1 MAQVIDPLMTAIT
14 DGNIEVVKSLLNPE
28 NINKEGIT
36 KSGRLTPDTPL
47 FHSIIEYLNNP
58 KDERSSIIELLI
70 GNGAKLSISENKQIY
85 RLYKMNFYVNTK
97 LQPNLLYYF
106 ETLNNEQDLVDIDA
120 FLQHNADTLS
130 HGSVTDNIMAAGG
143 GGDEG
148 GGTSGSDARER
159 KIPKPNIKGGKRLKK
174 KKERSKRSKRI
185 KKKSKRI
192 KRKSRKS
199 KKSRKTFNI

>member
-14 DGNIEVVKSLLNPE
+14 DGNIDVVKSILNPD

-70 GNGAKLSISENKQIY
+70 GNGAKLSISENKHIY

-97 LQPNLLYYF
+97 LQPNLLHYF
-106 ETLNNEQDLVDIDA
+106 ETLNNEQDLVDIDE
-120 FLQHNADTLS
+120 FLEHNARTFS
-130 HGSVTDNIMAAGG
+130 HMGSVTDNIMAAGG

-148 GGTSGSDARER
+148 GGTSGDASGNIER
-159 KIPKPNIKGGKRLKK
+159 NIPKPNIQGGKRLKK
-174 KKERSKRSKRI
+174 KKKRSKRSKRI

-192 KRKSRKS
+192 KRKS
-199 KKSRKTFNI
+199 KKSRKNF

>member
-70 GNGAKLSISENKQIY
+70 GNGAKLSISENKHIY

-97 LQPNLLYYF
+97 LQPNLKNYF

-120 FLQHNADTLS
+120 FLQHNADTLG

-148 GGTSGSDARER
+148 GGTSGDASGNIER

-174 KKERSKRSKRI
+174 KKKRSKRSKRI

-192 KRKSRKS
+192 KRKS
-199 KKSRKTFNI
+199 KKSRKNF

>member
-1 MAQVIDPLMTAIT
+1 MTAIT

-70 GNGAKLSISENKQIY
+70 GNGAKLSISESKHIY

-106 ETLNNEQDLVDIDA
+106 ETLNNEQDLVDIDE
-120 FLQHNADTLS
+120 FLEHNAKRFRGS
-130 HGSVTDNIMAAGG
+130 SVTDNIMAAGG
-143 GGDEG
+143 AADDADAADEG
-148 GGTSGSDARER
+148 GGTSGDPSDNIER
-159 KIPKPNIKGGKRLKK
+159 NIPKPNIKGGKRLKK

-192 KRKSRKS
+192 KRKS
-199 KKSRKTFNI
+199 KKSRKNF

>member
-14 DGNIEVVKSLLNPE
+14 DGNIDVVKSILNPG

-36 KSGRLTPDTPL
+36 KLDRLTPDTPL
-47 FHSIIEYLNNP
+47 YHSIIEYLNNP

-70 GNGAKLSISENKQIY
+70 GNGAKLSIGESKHIY

-97 LQPNLLYYF
+97 LQPNLLHYF
-106 ETLNNEQDLVDIDA
+106 ETLNNEQDLIDIDA

-148 GGTSGSDARER
+148 GGTSGDASGNTER
-159 KIPKPNIKGGKRLKK
+159 DIPKPNIQGGKRLKK
-174 KKERSKRSKRI
+174 KKKRSKRSKRI

-192 KRKSRKS
+192 KRKS
-199 KKSRKTFNI
+199 KKSRKNF